1 MWSFLY
7 GTKGAEFYCKAVYPR
22 KNAKNSD
29 SSRPKSIES
38 RAGHMIVKNTK
49 FGGLRVI

>member
-1 MWSFLY
+1 MVQRELNSTVRL
-7 GTKGAEFYCKAVYPR
+7 YPR

-38 RAGHMIVKNTK
+38 RAGHMVVKNTK